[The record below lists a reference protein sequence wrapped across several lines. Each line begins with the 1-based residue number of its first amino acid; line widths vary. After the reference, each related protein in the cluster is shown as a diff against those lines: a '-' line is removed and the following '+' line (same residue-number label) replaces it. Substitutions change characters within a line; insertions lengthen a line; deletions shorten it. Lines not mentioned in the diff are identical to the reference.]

1 MAEIHRPGTE
11 ILHPALQQAL
21 DRMLAN
27 AWLKPWPLPACQQP
41 QLQLWLLDPACLQ
54 RRFTAQEELAIQNHP
69 AYWAICWPAGHALA
83 AYILAN
89 PAQVAGKRVLDV
101 GCGSGVVAIA
111 AALAGAREVIASD
124 LDADALL
131 ATQANAALNGVE
143 LTCCGDFNDAGTVD
157 LLLAADLL
165 YDHHNLFLLDRF
177 REVASNVLIA
187 ESRQRLW
194 QHHHYQDLPSLTAS
208 TEPDIGLADEYQ
220 QIRISHACGIRP
232 TNG

>member
-1 MAEIHRPGTE
+1 MAEIHPSGTPAPHPG
-11 ILHPALQQAL
+11 LQRSL

-27 AWLKPWPLPACQQP
+27 AWLKPWRLPACLP
-41 QLQLWLLDPACLQ
+41 AELQLWLLDPDCLQ
-54 RRFTAQEELAIQNHP
+54 RRFSPEEELSIQNHP

-83 AYILAN
+83 AFILAN
-89 PAQVAGKRVLDV
+89 PQYVAGKRVLDV

-111 AALAGAREVIASD
+111 AALAGARQVIASD
-124 LDADALL
+124 LDSDALL

-143 LTCCGDFNDAGTVD
+143 LISCGDFNDAGDVD

-165 YDHHNLFLLDRF
+165 YDHNNLFMLDRF
-177 REVASNVLIA
+177 REVASNVLVA

-194 QHHHYQDLPSLTAS
+194 QHPHYHDLPSLNAS

-220 QIRISHACGIRP
+220 QVRISQACGIIP
-232 TNG
+232 ING